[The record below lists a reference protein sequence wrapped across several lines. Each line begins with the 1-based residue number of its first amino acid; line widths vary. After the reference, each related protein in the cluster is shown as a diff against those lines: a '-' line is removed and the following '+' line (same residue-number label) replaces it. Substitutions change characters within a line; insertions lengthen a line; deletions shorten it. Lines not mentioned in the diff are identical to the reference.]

1 MHFVFFVSIIST
13 QNIFMQSLIF
23 SIFRRRLI
31 LWVLFTGVGRIDWHE
46 KSFNTLMKKIMERVA
61 FINANFSLLQQHV
74 YLKQCFIVLSIWI
87 SLGGEHRF
95 SNPQWKILGYHQLV
109 HSILVF
115 CTECVHACIMALV
128 HNRTHTIWQIH
139 Y

>member
-46 KSFNTLMKKIMERVA
+46 KSFDTLMKKIMERVA
-61 FINANFSLLQQHV
+61 FINANFSLLQQHM
-74 YLKQCFIVLSIWI
+74 FI
-87 SLGGEHRF
+87 
-95 SNPQWKILGYHQLV
+95 
-109 HSILVF
+109 
-115 CTECVHACIMALV
+115 
-128 HNRTHTIWQIH
+128 
-139 Y
+139 